1 MRILTVSDK
10 VEPVLYGPYIRER
23 VGQID
28 LILACGDLPY
38 YYLEY
43 IVSLLDR
50 PLYYVHGNHDK
61 AILRPSDL
69 NPLSGPPSLGWAVNL
84 HRDTA
89 RFQGLLLAGLEGCRV
104 YNPGAP
110 YQYSEAQVKAQIRR
124 LGLRLLGESAALWAL
139 PGHFDHP
146 RAAARDPG
154 RGGSA
159 ASRFRELFVVS
170 AAVPAQVDDPRPP
183 AHLQPQ

>member
-124 LGLRLLGESAALWAL
+124 LGLRLLANRLRYGRYLDILITHA
-139 PGHFDHP
+139 PPP
-146 RAAARDPG
+146 RDRG

-159 ASRFRELFVVS
+159 ASRFRELFGVS
-170 AAVPAQVDDPRPP
+170 AAVPAQADDPRPP

>member
-84 HRDTA
+84 HQHTRTFPGVA
-89 RFQGLLLAGLEGCRV
+89 AGGTRRMPGLQSRCAVSIQRGASQGADS
-104 YNPGAP
+104 P
-110 YQYSEAQVKAQIRR
+110 
-124 LGLRLLGESAALWAL
+124 LG
-139 PGHFDHP
+139 
-146 RAAARDPG
+146 AAAVWRIG
-154 RGGSA
+154 CATGVTWIS
-159 ASRFRELFVVS
+159 
-170 AAVPAQVDDPRPP
+170 
-183 AHLQPQ
+183 

>member
-61 AILRPSDL
+61 AIPHPTDMSL
-69 NPLSGPPSLGWAVNL
+69 LSGPASLGWAVNL
-84 HRDTA
+84 HLRTV
-89 RFQGLLLAGLEGCRV
+89 RFQGLLLAGLEGCRA
-104 YNPGAP
+104 YNPGTP
-110 YQYSEAQVKAQIRR
+110 YQYDESQVRAQILR
-124 LGLRLLGESAALWAL
+124 LGLRLLANRRATGVTWMSSSAMPRRAGFTTGKTCRIRGLRAICRCCADSG
-139 PGHFDHP
+139 PG
-146 RAAARDPG
+146 
-154 RGGSA
+154 
-159 ASRFRELFVVS
+159 
-170 AAVPAQVDDPRPP
+170 
-183 AHLQPQ
+183 

>member
-61 AILRPSDL
+61 AILRPSE
-69 NPLSGPPSLGWAVNL
+69 PESAVRPAQPGLGREPAPAHDAVPGVAAGGT
-84 HRDTA
+84 R
-89 RFQGLLLAGLEGCRV
+89 RVQGLQSRC
-104 YNPGAP
+104 
-110 YQYSEAQVKAQIRR
+110 
-124 LGLRLLGESAALWAL
+124 AL
-139 PGHFDHP
+139 
-146 RAAARDPG
+146 
-154 RGGSA
+154 SI
-159 ASRFRELFVVS
+159 
-170 AAVPAQVDDPRPP
+170 Q
-183 AHLQPQ
+183 

>member
-61 AILRPSDL
+61 AILRPTDL

-84 HRDTA
+84 HRHTTQ
-89 RFQGLLLAGLEGCRV
+89 FQGLLLAGLEGCRV

-110 YQYSEAQVKAQIRR
+110 YQYSEAQVQGADPQ
-124 LGLRLLGESAALWAL
+124 LGAAAVGESAALRAL
-139 PGHFDHP
+139 PGYSDHP
-146 RAAARDPG
+146 RPATRDPG